1 MVPITIVTGAYKPTY
16 NWGAPHCMGLFYPHY
31 PGAGSIALEVRGA
44 CLGRGR
50 GARSACCARC
60 ARCALGQV
68 LFHAL
73 PRTFFKVGH
82 LYRKLLNHRVFGK
95 IMKEHGWFRVY
106 TEYIYILYL

>member
-1 MVPITIVTGAYKPTY
+1 
-16 NWGAPHCMGLFYPHY
+16 MGLFYPHY
-31 PGAGSIALEVRGA
+31 PGAGSIALEVRGP

-73 PRTFFKVGH
+73 PRTFFKSGPSMPQTAKPPGFRENYERTWLVQG
-82 LYRKLLNHRVFGK
+82 LYR
-95 IMKEHGWFRVY
+95 VY
-106 TEYIYILYL
+106 IEYIYNIYSNL